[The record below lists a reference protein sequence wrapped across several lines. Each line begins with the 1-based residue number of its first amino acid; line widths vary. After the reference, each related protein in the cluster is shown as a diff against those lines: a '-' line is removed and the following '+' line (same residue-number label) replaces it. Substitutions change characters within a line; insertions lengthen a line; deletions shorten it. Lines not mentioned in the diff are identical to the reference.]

1 MMRFL
6 LPVLLLSLTGCSYL
20 FPNESLDYLETA
32 ESPETRMPEG
42 ISLQETPR
50 YPVPAASASA
60 GSLPEKFI
68 APTPDRLVETDE
80 DDERVTSLSEYQSYD
95 TNPRLEKDGSGTEI
109 LRLSTPFAVSWARVT
124 EVISESDILLSD
136 LNRSIGTYYVD
147 LPNPE
152 AVEDTRSWWKKLWSA
167 PPEPVA
173 TFLLKMNRAGD
184 GVYLSLLKD
193 PETLA
198 DEDLT
203 HRVLSELKQ
212 QLSR

>member
-6 LPVLLLSLTGCSYL
+6 LMFMLLPLAGCSYL
-20 FPNESLDYLETA
+20 FPNESLKYLETSA
-32 ESPETRMPEG
+32 SESVTAPEG
-42 ISLQETPR
+42 VTLSEQPR
-50 YPVPAASASA
+50 YPVAASAVSDA
-60 GSLPEKFI
+60 LPEKFI
-68 APTPDRLVETDE
+68 VPSPDRLPESAEEE
-80 DDERVTSLSEYQSYD
+80 DRVTSLSDYQSYD
-95 TNPRLEKDGSGTEI
+95 TNPRLERDGSGTEI

-124 EVISESDILLSD
+124 EVIGASSMSLSD

-152 AVEDTRSWWKKLWSA
+152 AAKDERSWWSKLWSD
-167 PPEPVA
+167 PPQPVT

-198 DEDLT
+198 DAGLT
-203 HRVLSELKQ
+203 HQVLSELKQ
-212 QLSR
+212 QLTR